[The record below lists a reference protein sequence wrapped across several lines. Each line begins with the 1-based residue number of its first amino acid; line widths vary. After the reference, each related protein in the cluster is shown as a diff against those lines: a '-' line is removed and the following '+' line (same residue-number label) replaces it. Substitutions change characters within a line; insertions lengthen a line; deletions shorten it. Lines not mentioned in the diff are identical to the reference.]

1 MLPNF
6 IVIGAAKAGTT
17 ALYWYLAEHPRVFM
31 SPVKETN
38 YFAYNLDESGQL
50 LYGDPTIHRFP
61 IRTLSEYEG
70 LFASAGDAKA
80 VGEAS
85 PLYLESPQA
94 AARIARLIPEAR
106 IICGIRQP
114 VDRAYSDYQMYL
126 RNRSRWLEP
135 ARDFSATA
143 HWARPDSHWMQLGRY
158 HAQLARY
165 YEVFPRHQI
174 HVFLFDDMKRDALRT
189 TQEIYRFVGVDPAFR
204 PDLETPHNIG
214 GVPAN
219 MLLERLVTNKA
230 LRSMMAPL
238 MSLRAANWV
247 RKLRTRNMKQAPRL
261 PAELRKELTSYFQ
274 DDILKT
280 SDLIGKKLDHW
291 LSGPVT

>member
-17 ALYWYLAEHPRVFM
+17 ALYWYLAEHPQVFM

-50 LYGDPTIHRFP
+50 LYGDPNIHRFP
-61 IRTLSEYEG
+61 IRTLSEYED
-70 LFASAGDAKA
+70 LFADAGDAQA

-85 PLYLESPQA
+85 PLYLESPEA

-135 ARDFSATA
+135 TRDFSATA
-143 HWARPDSHWMQLGRY
+143 LWARPDSHWMQLGRY
-158 HAQLARY
+158 YAQLARY

-189 TQEIYRFVGVDPAFR
+189 TQEIYRFVGVDPGFR

-219 MLLERLVTNKA
+219 MLLERLVTNKM

-274 DDILKT
+274 DDVLKT
-280 SDLIGKKLDHW
+280 SELIGKNLDHW